1 MLYLPW
7 WTSPSN
13 CEPKQTFLK
22 LLLDNICH
30 SVTKSN
36 SHSESSRHLPRESK
50 ATLCHS
56 HRPMRGVAS
65 EREAE
70 VFPFRGSSSSHAS
83 RHDVLFLPPSFTPPS
98 LHASVFNGC
107 CQKGYQANMFSVFG
121 NGSYELRLLPDSIL
135 VWAWLENVCCGHLSR
150 IDWVEHRDSPRLRQ
164 GGNHISWK
172 KNGSE
177 QNMGADTHKLN
188 C

>member
-1 MLYLPW
+1 MCLPPYW
-7 WTSPSN
+7 IHHDDFPLPLWSKINPSL
-13 CEPKQTFLK
+13 LK
-22 LLLDNICH
+22 DLCQSIIE
-30 SVTKSN
+30 SS
-36 SHSESSRHLPRESK
+36 SHSESHHHTPSESQ
-50 ATLCHS
+50 AVLCHS
-56 HRPMRGVAS
+56 HRPTRGEKSSRFGV
-65 EREAE
+65 
-70 VFPFRGSSSSHAS
+70 SSSSHAS
-83 RHDVLFLPPSFTPPS
+83 PHDFLSLPSSAHPS

-135 VWAWLENVCCGHLSR
+135 VWAWLENVCCGHLSGA
-150 IDWVEHRDSPRLRQ
+150 DWVERRDLPRLRQ
-164 GGNHISWK
+164 GGNHISWE